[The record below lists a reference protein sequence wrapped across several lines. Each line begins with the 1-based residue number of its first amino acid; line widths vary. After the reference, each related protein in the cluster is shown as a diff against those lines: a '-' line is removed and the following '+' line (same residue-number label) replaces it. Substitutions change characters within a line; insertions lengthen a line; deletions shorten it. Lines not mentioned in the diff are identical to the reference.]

1 MDIVCRRGFDDS
13 QRRAAAQI
21 YDAAFGA
28 KLSLAIADSNAR
40 KLILAESFDPARAV
54 IAECDGELAG
64 LAGFDDGGGSLTGA
78 ITFALLRRRL
88 GLPRAL
94 RAVFVLAF
102 MQRRREQGEL
112 LMDGIAVAEQWR
124 GKGVGGRL
132 LDELARHAA
141 DNGFNRVRLDVIN
154 TNPAA
159 QRLYE
164 RKGYVIASRASFR
177 WLSRWLGFSGSAT
190 MILRLPP
197 SFPRRRKSPRTLGGI
212 TN

>member
-1 MDIVCRRGFDDS
+1 MEIVCRRGFDDS
-13 QRRAAAQI
+13 QRLAAAQI

-28 KLSLAIADSNAR
+28 KLSLAIADGGAR
-40 KLILAESFDPARAV
+40 KLILAESFDPARA
-54 IAECDGELAG
+54 ITAECNGELAG

-78 ITFALLRRRL
+78 ISFALLRRRL

-94 RAVFVLAF
+94 RAILMFAF
-102 MQRRREQGEL
+102 FQRRRKQGEL

-132 LDELARHAA
+132 LDELAQHAA

-164 RKGYVIASRASFR
+164 KKGYVVATRASFR

-190 MILRLPP
+190 MILRLPE
-197 SFPRRRKSPRTLGGI
+197 
-212 TN
+212 